1 MTAGKAKRPLTW
13 GSPEFNA
20 EVEKGRPNELFE
32 QDKQMIDEMIAKI
45 QTSEG
50 TEYLMR
56 SVLSYF

>member
-13 GSPEFNA
+13 GSPEFIA
-20 EVEKGRPNELFE
+20 EVEKGRPNEAFE

-56 SVLSYF
+56 VVMSYF